1 MKQVLFSEVVW
12 FQEGPGVR
20 NTQYTDSGVKLL
32 NVANLVDGSV
42 DLSNTDRYIS
52 EEEAYGKYRH
62 FLVDNGDF
70 IIASSGIKVEY
81 FDKKMG
87 FVSEAQLPLCMNTST
102 IRFKVLDKNI
112 LNIRYFMYFLKT
124 DQFKQ
129 QLSREITGSAQ
140 LNFGPSHLKKMHL
153 PLINL
158 TKQHQIV
165 ATLDKV
171 TELISKRRQQLD
183 KLDELVKA
191 RFVEMFGD
199 TIINPHELPSVSL
212 SNLAN
217 IVSGI
222 TKGRKTNGEEL
233 FEVPYMAVSNV
244 KSGYIDWTTVKTI
257 EATKSEIEQ
266 YHLQPFDVLMTE
278 GGDPDKLGRG
288 AIIQNPP
295 KDSIHQNHIFRVRV
309 DSSCLLPQYLEE
321 YLQHPK
327 AKKYFL
333 GCAKQTTGI
342 ASINMT
348 QLRNLPVLLPSLE
361 QQKKF
366 SDFTEQISHHKLTI
380 QRSLDKMETLKKALM
395 QEYFG

>member
-1 MKQVLFSEVVW
+1 MARLGDVCKKASSNIAQKDL
-12 FQEGPGVR
+12 EG
-20 NTQYTDSGVKLL
+20 YH
-32 NVANLVDGSV
+32 
-42 DLSNTDRYIS
+42 
-52 EEEAYGKYRH
+52 GKYPIYGASG
-62 FLVDNGDF
+62 FISNVDFYQQEEPYIAVVKDGAGIGRVMKLPAKSSVIGTLQY
-70 IIASSGIKVEY
+70 IIPNDTVDIQYLAYAMEYMNLSKYFSGATIPHIY
-81 FDKKMG
+81 FKDYQN
-87 FVSEAQLPLCMNTST
+87 ETLPLPS
-102 IRFKVLDKNI
+102 
-112 LNIRYFMYFLKT
+112 LNEQRRI
-124 DQFKQ
+124 
-129 QLSREITGSAQ
+129 A
-140 LNFGPSHLKKMHL
+140 
-153 PLINL
+153 
-158 TKQHQIV
+158 

-171 TELISKRRQQLD
+171 TELIAKRRQQLD

-191 RFVEMFGD
+191 MFGD
-199 TIINPHELPSVSL
+199 SVINPNELPSVSL

-257 EATKSEIEQ
+257 GATKSEIEQ
-266 YHLQPFDVLMTE
+266 YHLKPFDVLMTE

-295 KDSIHQNHIFRVRV
+295 EDCIHQNHIFRVRV
-309 DSSCLLPQYLEE
+309 DSSRLLPQYLEE

-366 SDFTEQISHHKLTI
+366 SDFVEKTDKIKSTISCSLEKLE
-380 QRSLDKMETLKKALM
+380 MLKKALM
-395 QEYFG
+395 QEYFNH

>member
-1 MKQVLFSEVVW
+1 M
-12 FQEGPGVR
+12 VR
-20 NTQYTDSGVKLL
+20 LGDVCEISSSKANLTDDKIWLL
-32 NVANLVDGSV
+32 NLDMVEQQTGKIISYYYVNRNELNGSITQFDTENILYSKLRPNLNKVV
-42 DLSNTDRYIS
+42 VPDRNGFSTS
-52 EEEAYGKYRH
+52 ELLPLKPNSKILCR
-62 FLVDNGDF
+62 
-70 IIASSGIKVEY
+70 EY
-81 FDKKMG
+81 LALYLRSDS
-87 FVSEAQLPLCMNTST
+87 FVSWAISKTAGAKMPRLGTKAL
-102 IRFKVLDKNI
+102 LDK
-112 LNIRYFMYFLKT
+112 
-124 DQFKQ
+124 
-129 QLSREITGSAQ
+129 EI
-140 LNFGPSHLKKMHL
+140 PL
-153 PLINL
+153 PPLDEQRRIA
-158 TKQHQIV
+158 

-171 TELISKRRQQLD
+171 TDLISKRRQQLD
-183 KLDELVKA
+183 KLNELVKA

-295 KDSIHQNHIFRVRV
+295 KDCIHQNHIFRVRV

-333 GCAKQTTGI
+333 DCAKQTTGI

-395 QEYFG
+395 QEYFD

>member
-1 MKQVLFSEVVW
+1 M
-12 FQEGPGVR
+12 VR
-20 NTQYTDSGVKLL
+20 LGDVCEISSSKANLTDDKIWLL
-32 NVANLVDGSV
+32 NLDMVEQQTGKIISYYYVNKNELNGSITQFDTENILYSKLRPNLNKVV
-42 DLSNTDRYIS
+42 VPDRNGFSTS
-52 EEEAYGKYRH
+52 ELLPLKPNSKILCR
-62 FLVDNGDF
+62 
-70 IIASSGIKVEY
+70 EY
-81 FDKKMG
+81 LALYLRSDS
-87 FVSEAQLPLCMNTST
+87 FVSWAISKTAGAKMPRLGTKAL
-102 IRFKVLDKNI
+102 LDK
-112 LNIRYFMYFLKT
+112 
-124 DQFKQ
+124 
-129 QLSREITGSAQ
+129 EI
-140 LNFGPSHLKKMHL
+140 PL
-153 PLINL
+153 PPLDEQRCIA
-158 TKQHQIV
+158 

-171 TELISKRRQQLD
+171 TDLISKRRQQLD

-199 TIINPHELPSVSL
+199 TVINPHELPSVCL
-212 SNLAN
+212 SNFAD

-222 TKGRKTNGEEL
+222 TKGRKTSGEEL

-266 YHLQPFDVLMTE
+266 YRLQSFDVLMTE

-295 KDSIHQNHIFRVRV
+295 IDCIHQNHIFRVRV
-309 DSSCLLPQYLEE
+309 DSSRLLPQYLEE

-333 GCAKQTTGI
+333 SCAKQTTGI

-361 QQKKF
+361 QQKQF
-366 SDFTEQISHHKLTI
+366 SAIVEQIDQHKLTI

-395 QEYFG
+395 QQYFD